1 MSVVLLKNSVS
12 SGKIIEQNSRAVGRS
27 PDSGLYRCRYTS
39 EGFNL
44 KWLGIRTYVEINFTS
59 YEFYMSLV
67 ELDVSHFQIR
77 LSKKKHCQ
85 PKTNQTQTGA
95 RKWVEKGVNGH
106 MGRQGRMFG
115 LVLASNR
122 MLVKEKYAYKSIE
135 KYAFTYFSIWPKY
148 LKKFAIHQSE
158 AQYQLIYRL

>member
-67 ELDVSHFQIR
+67 ELDVSHFQTR

-85 PKTNQTQTGA
+85 PKKQT
-95 RKWVEKGVNGH
+95 RLKL
-106 MGRQGRMFG
+106 G
-115 LVLASNR
+115 LER
-122 MLVKEKYAYKSIE
+122 G
-135 KYAFTYFSIWPKY
+135 
-148 LKKFAIHQSE
+148 LKKGSTDIWDVRDVCLAL
-158 AQYQLIYRL
+158 Y